1 MGRREISW
9 INAVPAI
16 VARLGDLQPGEAVPS
31 GIRFVRSAS
40 APLAP
45 ATLARFEAATGVA
58 VLESYG
64 MTEAASQITANPLDG
79 RRKPGTVGVPVGVEL
94 RVVRRL
100 ERVSGNHDGDA
111 GRASKTCCAPGV
123 VGEVEVRGPSVI
135 NSYASAE
142 HDARVD
148 AEGWLRT
155 GDLGFLDA
163 EGYLTLVGRDDD
175 VINRSGEKILP
186 RELEQA
192 VLADPRVAAVAVV
205 PEPDEVFGQVPVVYL
220 TVDPS
225 ARPDRAAA
233 AQVLEELRRRL
244 LTKVVRSRRPAAL
257 HLVDALPVG
266 ATGKVRRSEVRD
278 RPPVPT
284 LTLHVA

>member
-1 MGRREISW
+1 MVLSSSGTTGAPKLVALSVSQLMTTAAAVARHHGLDERDRCFNPLPLFHVNAEVVAPLASLAAGATVVLDDRFHRRGFWELMGRREISW

-100 ERVSGNHDGDA
+100 EPVSGNHDGDV

-123 VGEVEVRGPSVI
+123 VGEVEVRGPVGD
-135 NSYASAE
+135 
-142 HDARVD
+142 HLLRQRRARC
-148 AEGWLRT
+148 
-155 GDLGFLDA
+155 
-163 EGYLTLVGRDDD
+163 
-175 VINRSGEKILP
+175 P
-186 RELEQA
+186 H
-192 VLADPRVAAVAVV
+192 
-205 PEPDEVFGQVPVVYL
+205 
-220 TVDPS
+220 
-225 ARPDRAAA
+225 
-233 AQVLEELRRRL
+233 RRRGMAPH
-244 LTKVVRSRRPAAL
+244 R
-257 HLVDALPVG
+257 
-266 ATGKVRRSEVRD
+266 
-278 RPPVPT
+278 
-284 LTLHVA
+284 